1 MQTFLAFSP
10 PPEPAVTWELASRR
24 LTRLGRLV
32 RSETFSWL
40 FVIAVFGWGVA
51 AGQARGGGL
60 VSVLVGILTAA
71 PLYLARYSLLVGWRA
86 AVAAA
91 ALAVTLGITF
101 PIGSIAAI
109 VVVGVLIYTFVVA
122 STYRRAIGLWAWA
135 ATIPILAA
143 AWAGDIGVVA
153 ILVALL
159 ALITDSLRE
168 RRLGTQELS
177 DERERAGVERA
188 RRVSVEERARIARDL
203 HDVVA
208 HHMSMVA
215 VRAETAPYRVD
226 DLSDEARSEFA
237 EISTAA
243 RESLNE
249 IRSVLSLLRRED
261 TPRMPQPDLDQV
273 DVLVEEARRAGA
285 NVELHISGRR
295 RRVRAAV
302 ELTAYRILQES
313 LANVTRHAPGETAEV
328 WVDYGDDALGLMV
341 ANPHP
346 SSAGKPGH
354 GITGMRER
362 ATAVGGTLDARPR
375 ADGRFVV
382 EATLPLRT

>member
-1 MQTFLAFSP
+1 
-10 PPEPAVTWELASRR
+10 
-24 LTRLGRLV
+24 
-32 RSETFSWL
+32 
-40 FVIAVFGWGVA
+40 
-51 AGQARGGGL
+51 
-60 VSVLVGILTAA
+60 VLVGILTAA

-135 ATIPILAA
+135 VTIPILAA